1 MTSPKQTLKFA
12 GLLTLAMTLLVSG
25 CATEAWVMP
34 YEREYLADPIMLL
47 SRDPFS
53 DGYIAHIYETRE
65 GAQGGTVGGGGGCG
79 CN

>member
-1 MTSPKQTLKFA
+1 MKTRNTVMR
-12 GLLTLAMTLLVSG
+12 LLILLLPLLVFVSG

-34 YEREYLADPIMLL
+34 YEREYLADPVMLF

-53 DGYIAHIYETRE
+53 DAYVVHIYETRE
-65 GAQGGTVGGGGGCG
+65 GAAGGHLGGGGGCG